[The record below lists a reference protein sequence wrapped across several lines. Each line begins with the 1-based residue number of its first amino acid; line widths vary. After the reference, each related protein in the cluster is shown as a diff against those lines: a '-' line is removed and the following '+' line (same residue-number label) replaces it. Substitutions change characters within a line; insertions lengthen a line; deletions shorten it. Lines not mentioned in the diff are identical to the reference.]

1 MNANNEKTVST
12 GEEATDPMEARFNA
26 PTPENIEAFNRAKA
40 AEFPWQY
47 FSERIRLKAMAQGLL
62 PQSGCI
68 VHLPRYL
75 DSAYRVLD
83 EMLRGY
89 ESVADP
95 SRKSQ
100 MMVPWEEKCVEPWKQ
115 FLCAISASMFDAGVV
130 AACTY
135 GKDAA
140 FDPVVEDGGLA
151 IFGDVGVLGLRNK
164 AISFVRHLAGDEGVR
179 LMATVGNDACV
190 NLYWDKRNSEEAFGL
205 TSRMRQAYCRNSCKA
220 AYLAGANFIEI
231 IVSALA
237 KPKNS

>member
-1 MNANNEKTVST
+1 MKEDEKKSM
-12 GEEATDPMEARFNA
+12 GEQQTDPMEARFNA
-26 PTPENIEAFNRAKA
+26 LTPENIEAFNRAKA

-47 FSERIRLKAMAQGLL
+47 FSDRIRMKLMAQCLL

-75 DSAYRVLD
+75 DSANRVLD

-100 MMVPWEEKCVEPWKQ
+100 LMVPWEEKYVETWKQ

-130 AACTY
+130 AAGTY
-135 GKDAA
+135 GKDAS

-164 AISFVRHLAGDEGVR
+164 AISFVRHLAGEEGVS

-190 NLYWDKRNSEEAFGL
+190 NLYWDKRNSEEVFSLA
-205 TSRMRQAYCRNSCKA
+205 SRMRQAYCRNSCKA
-220 AYLAGANFIEI
+220 AYLAGANFVER
-231 IVSALA
+231 IVVAL
-237 KPKNS
+237 KNSSNG